1 MKGFP
6 KCLCIA
12 ATSMEQPVLT
22 AAWPGTL
29 TVPGMARLALGSTQL
44 GSGEY

>member
-12 ATSMEQPVLT
+12 ATSTAPPALT
-22 AAWPGTL
+22 AVWPGTL
-29 TVPGMARLALGSTQL
+29 TAPGMAILALGSTQQ